1 MPGVFIVALSL
12 HVLAA
17 IFWAGS
23 TFVLA
28 RTAGLGLDRLRAPQ
42 LGAAFVAA
50 ASGAYL
56 GHAGHGEAL
65 TRAQWV
71 VLAGAA
77 LALVAAALQVTAAL
91 RDHGPERLGFN
102 VSVQRAAAGL
112 LAAAALC
119 MVLARYA

>member
-1 MPGVFIVALSL
+1 MPAVFIVALSL
-12 HVLAA
+12 HVLSA

-28 RTAGLGLDRLRAPQ
+28 RTAGLGLDRLRVPQ

-56 GHAGHGEAL
+56 GHAAHGDTL

-71 VLAGAA
+71 LLAGAA
-77 LALVAAALQVTAAL
+77 LALVAAALQVIAAI
-91 RDHGPERLGFN
+91 RARSPERLGFN
-102 VSVQRAAAGL
+102 VAVQRAAAGL
-112 LAAAALC
+112 LAATALC